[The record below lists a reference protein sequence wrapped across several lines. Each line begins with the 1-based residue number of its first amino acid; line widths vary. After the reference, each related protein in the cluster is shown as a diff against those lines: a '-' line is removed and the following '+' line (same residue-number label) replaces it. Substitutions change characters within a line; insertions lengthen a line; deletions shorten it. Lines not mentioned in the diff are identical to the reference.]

1 VVDVMRGIRV
11 VEVADY
17 IFVPAAAGLLADW
30 GADVIK
36 VEHHVLGDL
45 MRGLTTHHPGQPAV
59 PAFHPGMEA
68 ANRRKRSLGLNL
80 ASEGGREVLYALVR
94 SADVFLTSKLTPT
107 RQKLK
112 FDVDD
117 LRAVNPSLIYVRG
130 TGHGAK
136 GEEAEAGGFD
146 ALDFWYRTGIAMGAK
161 AREVDAPPFMPS
173 GAFGD
178 NTGGMY
184 IAGGI
189 SAALLHRERT
199 GQALTVDVSL
209 LAAGMWSLSTGIAL
223 SGLYGTPVQQRPVE
237 SSLGPMVTTYKT
249 SDARFIAMNCLQ
261 GHRYFPD
268 LGRVLGLG
276 AELADDPRFATAEEF
291 GRNGEDVRALLTTAF
306 GKLTFKEAI
315 GLLADFSGQ
324 WGPVQASDQVAED
337 RQVIANDLIGEM
349 TTSTGHPLRA
359 VRPPVQFDEAP
370 AELGRSPQFNQ
381 HCEEILAELG
391 YDAAKIIDL
400 KVAGAVS

>member
-36 VEHHVLGDL
+36 VEHHLHGDL

-68 ANRRKRSLGLNL
+68 ANRRKRSMGLNL
-80 ASEGGREVLYALVR
+80 ASETGREVLYSLVK

-117 LRAVNPSLIYVRG
+117 LRAVNPNLIYVRG

-136 GEEAEAGGFD
+136 GEEADTGGFD

-161 AREVDAPPFMPS
+161 AREVDAPPFMPC

-209 LAAGMWSLSTGIAL
+209 LAAGMWTLSTGIAL

-249 SDARFIAMNCLQ
+249 SDDRFIAMNCLQ

-268 LGRVLGLG
+268 LCRVLGLG
-276 AELADDPRFATAEEF
+276 DLSADPRFSSAEEF
-291 GRNGEDVRALLTTAF
+291 GRNGEDVRQLLASAF
-306 GKLTFKEAI
+306 RKLTFREALS
-315 GLLADFSGQ
+315 LLADFSGQ
-324 WGPVQASDQVAED
+324 WGPVQASDQVAAD
-337 RQVIANDLIGEM
+337 GQVLANDLLGEM
-349 TTSTGHPLRA
+349 TTSTGHTMTA
-359 VRPPVQFDEAP
+359 VRPPIQFNESP

-391 YDAAKIIDL
+391 YDAEGIIDL
-400 KVAGAVS
+400 KVKGAVF

>member
-1 VVDVMRGIRV
+1 MVDVMRGIRV

-36 VEHHVLGDL
+36 VEHHLHGDL

-68 ANRRKRSLGLNL
+68 ANRRKRSMGLNL
-80 ASEGGREVLYALVR
+80 ASETGRDVLYSLVE
-94 SADVFLTSKLTPT
+94 SADVFLTSKLAPT

-117 LRAVNPSLIYVRG
+117 LRAVNPNLIYVRG

-136 GEEAEAGGFD
+136 GEEADTGGFD

-161 AREVDAPPFMPS
+161 AREVDAPPFMPC

-199 GQALTVDVSL
+199 GEALTVDVSL
-209 LAAGMWSLSTGIAL
+209 LAAGMWTLSTGIAL

-249 SDARFIAMNCLQ
+249 SDDRFIAMNCLQ

-268 LGRVLGLG
+268 LCRVLGLG
-276 AELADDPRFATAEEF
+276 DQSADPRFSSAEEF
-291 GRNGEDVRALLTTAF
+291 GRNGEDVRQLLANAF
-306 GKLTFKEAI
+306 RKLTFKEALS
-315 GLLADFSGQ
+315 LLADFSGQ
-324 WGPVQASDQVAED
+324 WGPVQASDQVAAD
-337 RQVIANDLIGEM
+337 GQVLANDLLGEM
-349 TTSTGHPLRA
+349 TTSTGHTMTA
-359 VRPPVQFDEAP
+359 VRPPIQFNESP
-370 AELGRSPQFNQ
+370 AELGQSPQFNQ

-391 YDAAKIIDL
+391 YDAEGIIDL
-400 KVAGAVS
+400 KVKGAVF